1 MGENREGRDDESC
14 NTQVIFEPRLESA
27 RIKLEYV
34 TPNKWRDPL
43 IVTSTYAF
51 FASGRRHR
59 YGASLIP
66 TSPA

>member
-1 MGENREGRDDESC
+1 MGENRESRDDESY
-14 NTQVIFEPRLESA
+14 NTQVILKRRLESA
-27 RIKLEYV
+27 RTKLKYV

-43 IVTSTYAF
+43 IVTLTYTF

-59 YGASLIP
+59 YGLLRGP